1 MQDSV
6 GHVPQKSKWEF
17 DASVV
22 ECFDDMLTR
31 SIPQYSV
38 MRDAV
43 FQIAKQYVQHGTH
56 VIDLGT
62 SNGIA
67 LERLVDTFGEN
78 NKYIGV
84 EVSEPMLIAARE
96 KFAPQIASGLVEIK
110 SLDLRKEFPD
120 VQASVIQSILTIQF
134 IPIDYRQKIITECYD
149 HLEEGG
155 VFILVEKVLGNNAD
169 ITTAMGNIY
178 RMKKSNSGYSIDE
191 IDRKS
196 ASLEG
201 VLVPVTAKWNE
212 DMLREA
218 GFKSVDCFWRWMNFA
233 GWIAIK

>member
-1 MQDSV
+1 MYSRSYSQASSTSRIEPELWIYAVIILPPVNMQDSV

-96 KFAPQIASGLVEIK
+96 KFAP
-110 SLDLRKEFPD
+110 
-120 VQASVIQSILTIQF
+120 
-134 IPIDYRQKIITECYD
+134 
-149 HLEEGG
+149 H
-155 VFILVEKVLGNNAD
+155 
-169 ITTAMGNIY
+169 IY